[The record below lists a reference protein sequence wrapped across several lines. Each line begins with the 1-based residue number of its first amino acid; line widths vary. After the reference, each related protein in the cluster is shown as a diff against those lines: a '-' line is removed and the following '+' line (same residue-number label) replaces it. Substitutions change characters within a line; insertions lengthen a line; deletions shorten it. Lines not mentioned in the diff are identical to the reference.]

1 MVKKFSELRARMSP
15 DAQARSSA
23 RTEAMLLELGLQEL
37 RKSRHMTQVEL
48 ASVLKIDQVAA
59 SKTAGL
65 RSGTSCT

>member
-1 MVKKFSELRARMSP
+1 MAQKMGELRVRMSRE
-15 DAQARSSA
+15 ALARSSA
-23 RTEAMLLELGLQEL
+23 HAEAMLLERGLPEL
-37 RKSRHMTQVEL
+37 RKNRHNTQVEL

>member
-1 MVKKFSELRARMSP
+1 MSELRARMSP
-15 DAQARSSA
+15 EAQARSSA
-23 RTEAMLLELGLQEL
+23 HAEAMLLEMGLPEL
-37 RKSRHMTQVEL
+37 RKNRHNTQVEL